1 MKCRAVVAH
10 VIWVEAVRCSSVR
23 RLKRHVAQ
31 RERTEQV
38 GGRRKIHQS
47 VDRKIES
54 VTEDKTYGSPT
65 VSKRKG
71 KGASEGLEADIRQ
84 TSSDAHFL
92 ALPLRYRTH
101 PELKRISTGHL
112 VSQRGIRGPTRVHE
126 R

>member
-1 MKCRAVVAH
+1 MVAH
-10 VIWVEAVRCSSVR
+10 ILWVETVRRSSVR
-23 RLKRHVAQ
+23 RLKRHVA
-31 RERTEQV
+31 RRKRTEQV

-54 VTEDKTYGSPT
+54 ATEDTTHGSPT

-71 KGASEGLEADIRQ
+71 IGASEGLEADSRQ

-92 ALPLRYRTH
+92 ALPLRYHTH

-112 VSQRGIRGPTRVHE
+112 VSQRGIRGLTRVHE